1 VSLRRLRGWWSRRSL
16 RDQLMLGILLP
27 VLAFTMVNT
36 VVLYR
41 QALRAAD
48 VAYDRTLLATAKS
61 IGDLLEVDLADAK
74 PRLKSTLLYSA
85 LEPFEADNRSRLYY
99 RVTGFDGETVS
110 GFEALPMW
118 QGQLPL
124 KGPYAALVDFY
135 DDHYLGT
142 PVRMAVLLQPVT
154 WATGQGM
161 ATIQVGE
168 TLELRQTL
176 ARSLLVDTLWRQAA
190 LLLLIAAVV
199 VFVVQR
205 ATRPVGELSR
215 ALSSRAEGDL
225 APLEANDQ
233 VPRELQPL
241 VAATNHLMGRLRHL
255 LDHQK
260 RFVRDASHQLR
271 TPLAVLKTQV
281 QSAQRGDVDGQ
292 AALREIGATVERAT
306 TLANQM
312 LALAK
317 VEQIRQ
323 QPDSPAVDWADIVRA
338 MALDLSAL
346 IVEHQLDF
354 DIETQPAP
362 IRAHEWALREL
373 SRNLIHNAIK
383 HGRDG
388 GLLTIRLVTDTRYAA
403 LTVSDSGE
411 GISAEQR
418 QRLFQPFAAGG
429 SRGGSGLGLAIC
441 HEIVDTLGGQIEL
454 VNRAAHGV
462 VTGLDATVRLPLDPQ
477 AVAKTAALARKSG
490 P

>member
-1 VSLRRLRGWWSRRSL
+1 
-16 RDQLMLGILLP
+16 MLGILLP
-27 VLAFTMVNT
+27 VLAFNVVNT

-41 QALRAAD
+41 QALHAAD

-61 IGDLLEVDLADAK
+61 IGDLLEVGLSGDK

-110 GFEALPMW
+110 GFEALPAW
-118 QGQLPL
+118 RGTLPL

-135 DDHYLGT
+135 DDHYQGT
-142 PVRMAVLLQPVT
+142 PVRVAVLLQPVT
-154 WATGQGM
+154 WADGQGM
-161 ATIQVGE
+161 ATIQVAE

-215 ALSSRAEGDL
+215 TLSSRAEGDL
-225 APLEANDQ
+225 TPLEAGDQ
-233 VPRELQPL
+233 GPRELQPL

-281 QSAQRGDVDGQ
+281 QSAQRGVMDAH
-292 AALREIGATVERAT
+292 AALREIGDTVERAT

-323 QPDSPAVDWADIVRA
+323 QPDSPAVDWAEIVRA

-346 IVEHQLDF
+346 IVDHQLDF

-388 GLLTIRLVTDTRYAA
+388 GRLTIRLVTDNRHAA
-403 LTVSDSGE
+403 LTVSDSGS
-411 GISAEQR
+411 GIAAEQQ

-429 SRGGSGLGLAIC
+429 NRGGSGLGLAIC
-441 HEIVDTLGGQIEL
+441 HEIVGTLGGQIEL
-454 VNRAAHGV
+454 ANRSAHGV
-462 VTGLDATVRLPLDPQ
+462 VEGLDATVRLPLDPQ
-477 AVAKTAALARKSG
+477 AAQAAAHARKSA